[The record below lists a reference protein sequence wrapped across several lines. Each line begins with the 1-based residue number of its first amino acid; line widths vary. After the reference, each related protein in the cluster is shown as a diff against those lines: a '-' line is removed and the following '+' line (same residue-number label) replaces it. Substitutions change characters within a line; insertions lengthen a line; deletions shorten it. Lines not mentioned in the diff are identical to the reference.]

1 MSRVSSAKIIHEM
14 SSDDGEGGRRGKTC
28 DIIGRVMKRRAF
40 SSFSVLELIVTS
52 ISGERTCA
60 PLNVSA
66 VLALQAEDGE
76 GAVGQLV
83 CPQDVYDMV
92 RSNVRIGDA
101 VTLTGM
107 FRASPS
113 CVSELDS
120 DASTVTS
127 IKSLKIGFKVGT
139 AQILEKWDAQK
150 LGEIYYDKS
159 LADVIIEDVS
169 EVESL
174 HGLEHVQLSP
184 FHKAKHTL
192 P

>member
-14 SSDDGEGGRRGKTC
+14 LSDDVSEGGRRGKTC

-150 LGEIYYDKS
+150 LGEIYYAKS
-159 LADVIIEDVS
+159 DVIIEDVS